1 MFPPRVD
8 PHDVFPPGVDP
19 DDVFPPRVDRTTTFS
34 RRTSYVCVMM
44 ATTHAFVGLAL
55 ASAYAVAGGEFAS
68 VAAAAALAGGVFP
81 DLDLVAVHRKTL
93 HLPEYYTVLGALGMV
108 VAVVVPAPASV
119 GAAAFFVSAAVH
131 AASDV
136 LGGGIEAR
144 PWLGESE
151 RAVFL
156 HTQGR
161 WVAPRRYV
169 RYDGAPEDLAVA
181 VLFAIPGWLVFD
193 GWIRGAVL
201 AGVAVSAVYV
211 LVRKR
216 LPALEERYLQ

>member
-1 MFPPRVD
+1 
-8 PHDVFPPGVDP
+8 
-19 DDVFPPRVDRTTTFS
+19 
-34 RRTSYVCVMM
+34 MM

-55 ASAYAVAGGEFAS
+55 ASAYAVAGGEYAT

-81 DLDLVAVHRKTL
+81 DLDLIAEHRKTL
-93 HLPEYYTVLGALGMV
+93 HFPEYYAVLA
-108 VAVVVPAPASV
+108 VAAVGVAAVATTPAAV
-119 GAAAFFVSAAVH
+119 AAAAFFVSAAVH

-136 LGGGIEAR
+136 FGGGLEAR
-144 PWLGESE
+144 PWLAESD

-181 VLFAIPGWLVFD
+181 VLFAVPGWVAFD
-193 GWIRGAVL
+193 GWVRGAVV
-201 AGVAVSAVYV
+201 AGVAVSAGYV

-216 LPALEERYLQ
+216 LPALEERYLR